1 MGFETA
7 LTGLNA
13 ASSDLNVISNN
24 IANASTTGFK
34 TSRAEFADIYASAN
48 LGTSSTAIGTGV
60 RLASVAQ
67 QFSQGTTQITA
78 NNLDLAIN
86 GQGFFRLN
94 DNGNIVFSRSGQF
107 RVDSNGYMVNS
118 SGQHLT
124 AYTADSAG
132 NISGATG
139 DVQLSSADLPPTA
152 TTTVMLGLNVD
163 ASQSVPT
170 VGFNPLDPTSF
181 NHSTSTSIY
190 DSSGTSHLMSTYYV
204 KSGPGA
210 WDAYTYV
217 DGTNISNAGGV
228 AGSPDKLVFGG
239 NGKLST
245 INGTAVP
252 PETLTTGTFTP
263 SNGSGALSF
272 TMNYGATTQY
282 GSGFSVN
289 SLKQDGFTTGRV
301 SGVDISDTGVIFA
314 RYTNGQSKALGQI
327 VLSNFAN
334 PQGLRELGNTTW
346 SETFDSGAALT
357 GAPGSSSL
365 GSLQSGALE
374 QSNVD
379 ISQALVSMIT
389 AQRNYQANAQVIS
402 TVNQITQTLINKI
415 G

>member
-34 TSRAEFADIYASAN
+34 SSRAEFADIFAS
-48 LGTSSTAIGTGV
+48 TSSTAIGNGV

-67 QFSQGTTQITA
+67 QFSQGSVSITQ

-94 DNGNIVFSRSGQF
+94 DNGNIVYSRAGQF
-107 RVDSNGYMVNS
+107 QVDNNGYMVNS
-118 SGQHLT
+118 TGQRLT
-124 AYTADSAG
+124 AYTADAAG
-132 NISGATG
+132 NISGAKG
-139 DVQLSSADLPPTA
+139 DVQLSSADIPPTA
-152 TTTVMLGLNVD
+152 TTTVTLGLNVD
-163 ASQSVPT
+163 ASQNVPVT
-170 VGFNPLDPTSF
+170 SFNVTDPSSF
-181 NHSTSTSIY
+181 NHSTSTSVY
-190 DSSGTSHLMSTYYV
+190 DSFGSSHLMSTYYV
-204 KSGPGA
+204 KTGPSA
-210 WDAYTYV
+210 WDAYTFI
-217 DGTNISNAGGV
+217 DGTNISNAGGTL
-228 AGSPDKLVFGG
+228 GNPDKLVFGSD
-239 NGKLST
+239 GKPST

-252 PETLTTGTFTP
+252 PYTLATAAYTP
-263 SNGSGALSF
+263 PNGSAPLTL
-272 TMNYGATTQY
+272 TMNYGGLTQF

-289 SLKQDGFTTGRV
+289 SLTQDGFTTGRV
-301 SGVDISDTGVIFA
+301 SGVDIGSTGVIFA
-314 RYTNGQSKALGQI
+314 RYTNGQSKALGQV

-334 PQGLRELGNTTW
+334 PQGLRQLGNTTW
-346 SETFDSGAALT
+346 AETFNSGAALT

-402 TVNQITQTLINKI
+402 TASQITQTLINKI

>member
-34 TSRAEFADIYASAN
+34 ASRAEFADIYASA
-48 LGTSSTAIGTGV
+48 SSTAIGNGV

-67 QFSQGTTQITA
+67 QFSQGSVSITQ

-94 DNGNIVFSRSGQF
+94 DNGNIVYSRAGQF
-107 RVDSNGYMVNS
+107 QVDNNGYMVNS
-118 SGQHLT
+118 NGQRLT
-124 AYTADSAG
+124 AYTADAAG

-139 DVQLSSADLPPTA
+139 SVKLSSADIPPTA
-152 TTTVMLGLNVD
+152 TTTVTLGLNVD
-163 ASQSVPT
+163 ASQNVPT
-170 VGFNPLDPTSF
+170 SGFSVTDPTSF
-181 NHSTSTSIY
+181 NHSTSTSVY
-190 DSSGTSHLMSTYYV
+190 DSFGSSHLMSTYYV
-204 KSGPGA
+204 KTGPSA
-210 WDAYTYV
+210 WNAYTYV
-217 DGTNISNAGGV
+217 DGSNISKGGGV
-228 AGSPDKLVFGG
+228 AGSPDKFVFGSA
-239 NGKLST
+239 GKLST

-252 PETLTTGTFTP
+252 PYTLTTGVFTP
-263 SNGSGALSF
+263 PNGSAPLTL
-272 TMNYGATTQY
+272 TMNYGALTQF

-289 SLKQDGFTTGRV
+289 SLTQDGFTTGRV
-301 SGVDISDTGVIFA
+301 SGVDIGNTGVIFA
-314 RYTNGQSKALGQI
+314 RYTNGQSKALGQV

-334 PQGLRELGNTTW
+334 PQGLRQLGNTTW
-346 SETFDSGAALT
+346 AETFNSGAALT

-402 TVNQITQTLINKI
+402 TASQITQTLINKI

>member
-34 TSRAEFADIYASAN
+34 ASRAEFADIFAS
-48 LGTSSTAIGTGV
+48 TSSTAIGNGV

-67 QFSQGTTQITA
+67 QFTQGSVSITQ

-94 DNGNIVFSRSGQF
+94 DNGNIVYSRAGQF
-107 RVDSNGYMVNS
+107 QVDNNGYMVNS
-118 SGQHLT
+118 SGQRLT
-124 AYTADSAG
+124 AYTADAAG

-139 DVQLSSADLPPTA
+139 SVQLSSADIPPTA
-152 TTTVMLGLNVD
+152 TTTVTLGLNVD

-170 VGFNPLDPTSF
+170 SSFNVTDPTSF
-181 NHSTSTSIY
+181 NHSTSTSVY
-190 DSSGTSHLMSTYYV
+190 DSFGSSHLMSTYYV
-204 KSGPGA
+204 KTGPSA
-210 WDAYTYV
+210 WNAYTYV
-217 DGTNISNAGGV
+217 DGTNISNGGGV
-228 AGSPDKLVFGG
+228 AGNPDAFVFGSD
-239 NGKLST
+239 GKLST

-252 PETLTTGTFTP
+252 PYTLTTGSFSP
-263 SNGSGALSF
+263 PNGSAPLTL
-272 TMNYGATTQY
+272 TMNYGGLTQF

-289 SLKQDGFTTGRV
+289 SLTQDGFTTGRV
-301 SGVDISDTGVIFA
+301 SGVDIGNTGVIFA
-314 RYTNGQSKALGQI
+314 RYTNGQSKALGQV

-334 PQGLRELGNTTW
+334 PQGLRQLGNTTW
-346 SETFDSGAALT
+346 AETFNSGAALT

-402 TVNQITQTLINKI
+402 TANQITQTLINKI